1 VSTAIDNRLDGA
13 QRAARLRIVSDL
25 SDSKGQPIIEFC
37 FELIAWI
44 LTGQKKPVGAPT
56 DRVRSAVRAAIN
68 VGLREN
74 YGSEDPADVDQNV
87 LSRRNS
93 L

>member
-1 VSTAIDNRLDGA
+1 MSTAIDNRLDA
-13 QRAARLRIVSDL
+13 ATRAARLRLVTDL
-25 SDSKGQPIIEFC
+25 SDSKGQPVIQFC

-44 LTGQKKPVGAPT
+44 LTGQHKPVGAPT

-68 VGLREN
+68 VGLRDS
-74 YGSEDPADVDQNV
+74 YGSEDSAEIDQNIIA
-87 LSRRNS
+87 RRNS